1 MERLRS
7 NNLCVELQPLSVV
20 KSSSGDRTRL
30 GRRLGI
36 EYSSLTLAHSYLP
49 DRVPEVFSFEVGS
62 NGSKLTME
70 RLRLAKNVSFGD
82 IANLVEEL
90 QTLPIDTDIPIYR
103 PNDYTRRAYV
113 ELRFLQ
119 REGLFVGFSDSEVDR
134 VKQAYS
140 RLLPSLGLYKTV
152 FVHGDVQARHFA
164 TKASGLAIFDFDQAH
179 FGSELEDWAFL
190 SIRHPFLLRTI
201 SGYLQNKFGNN
212 PEQLANLEP
221 AFLLMQIDKVLHSY
235 FSRTYQWRG
244 KSFDMAAKIYGR
256 GKLLSLVSRAKT
268 IAH

>member
-1 MERLRS
+1 M
-7 NNLCVELQPLSVV
+7 
-20 KSSSGDRTRL
+20 
-30 GRRLGI
+30 
-36 EYSSLTLAHSYLP
+36 
-49 DRVPEVFSFEVGS
+49 PEVFSFEVGS